1 MSREN
6 LLKIQGRRRLAE
18 TAVLALALAGLSPAL
33 AFGQAADMGPL
44 SGPGARPAAKVDPAF
59 QAAEKAFLA
68 LDVAERKAIQTDL
81 IWAAKFAGS
90 PSGDFGPLTFAAIRR
105 FETENKLPVTG
116 ILTAPARTRLAAE
129 AEARRKA
136 AGFAL
141 QSDPV
146 SGMKIGLPALL
157 RAKTAPNNL
166 GASRWQDKDEKAT
179 VDLSVYKREDEL
191 PQLFERGIDPKV
203 KGRKITYKLLRPD
216 FFVITG
222 ETATGKFYRRV
233 EKNEKGDIR
242 GFSIGYDKKM
252 ASAIDPFVVA
262 VAATFDPFG
271 KAGGKPPSSSSPAAV
286 ADAGPQKRR
295 ATGLVLAPDTILTS
309 EAALNGC
316 GTLALDTGKDG
327 ATLPARVV
335 KTLGT
340 SGLMLVSAKTGKPL
354 AIGITEGGEANGTIV
369 QRDAAG
375 ELLASGAEI
384 AGGKATASLQPG
396 GGGAALF
403 NRNGALAGVIALP
416 PVEKFKVAGVVPSL
430 SYGFVPAA
438 EALRLAGVDVRPSE
452 ARTPQSAASIAEASR
467 EGIVSLVCASDK

>member
-6 LLKIQGRRRLAE
+6 PLMIRSRGRLTE
-18 TAVLALALAGLSPAL
+18 TALLAVLLAGLSPAF
-33 AFGQAADMGPL
+33 AFGQAADMGP
-44 SGPGARPAAKVDPAF
+44 PGAATRPAPKVDPAF

-68 LDVAERKAIQTDL
+68 LNINERKAIQNDL

-90 PSGDFGPLTFAAIRR
+90 PTGDFGPLTFAAIRR
-105 FETENKLPVTG
+105 FETENKLPANG
-116 ILTAPARTRLAAE
+116 ILTAAARERLRAQADIQ
-129 AEARRKA
+129 RKA
-136 AGFAL
+136 TGFAL
-141 QSDPV
+141 QTDPK

-222 ETATGKFYRRV
+222 ETEGGKFYRRV
-233 EKNEKGDIR
+233 EKSEKGDIR

-262 VAATFDPFG
+262 IAATFDPFG
-271 KAGGKPPSSSSPAAV
+271 RSGGAPASSPSAPV
-286 ADAGPQKRR
+286 AEAGPQKRR
-295 ATGLVLAPDTILTS
+295 ATGLVVAPDTILTS
-309 EAALNGC
+309 EGALKGC
-316 GTLALDTGKDG
+316 AEIALDLGKDS
-327 ATLPARVV
+327 ALAPARVA

-340 SGLMLVSAKTGKPL
+340 SGLMLVSAKAGKPL
-354 AIGITEGGEANGTIV
+354 SIGITEGGEASGIVV
-369 QRDAAG
+369 QRDSSG
-375 ELLASGAEI
+375 ELLASSAEI
-384 AGGKATASLQPG
+384 AAGKATVSLQPG

-403 NRNGALAGVIALP
+403 NRNGALAGVIAAP

-430 SYGFVPAA
+430 SYAFVPAA
-438 EALRLAGVDVRPSE
+438 EALRLAGADVRPSE
-452 ARTPQSAASIAEASR
+452 ARTPQSAAAVAEAVR